1 MKSDFTLNG
10 YKERLKCDYLDRRS
24 SLLGEVQRQLIHLL
38 TGIILIFLIRTAG
51 SRALT
56 PLLLLLAFYILTSVA
71 IFMNKLPPLLSTFLC
86 RWGRPSKQSVPLKG
100 TILLL
105 CGITFSFIL
114 FPEDIIYASIAIVA
128 FGDSV
133 ATAVGVLIGNH
144 KLPYSEQKTVEG
156 TISGIV
162 VAFLASSFF
171 VTPVQALVGSVGGML
186 LESVVDSQTSRGFN
200 SQTIIKLFLNDNFL
214 IPLFSG
220 LLMFVLGLV

>member
-1 MKSDFTLNG
+1 MKSDFTLNE

-24 SLLGEVQRQLIHLL
+24 SLRGEVQRQLIHLL
-38 TGIILIFLIRTAG
+38 TGITLIFFIRTAG
-51 SRALT
+51 SMALT
-56 PLLLLLAFYILTSVA
+56 VLLFLLVFYVLLSMVIIT
-71 IFMNKLPPLLSTFLC
+71 NKLPLWLSAFLC
-86 RWGRPSKQSVPLKG
+86 RWGRPSKRNIPLKG

-105 CGITFSFIL
+105 CGVTLSFIL

-162 VAFLASSFF
+162 AAFLASSLF
-171 VTPVQALVGSVGGML
+171 VTPVQALVGSLGGML
-186 LESVVDSQTSRGFN
+186 LESVVDSQTIREHDFQPKN
-200 SQTIIKLFLNDNFL
+200 KFLLNDNFL

-220 LLMFVLGLV
+220 LLMFIIGLC

>member
-38 TGIILIFLIRTAG
+38 TGIILILLIRTAG
-51 SRALT
+51 SMALT
-56 PLLLLLAFYILTSVA
+56 ILLLLLAFYILTSVA
-71 IFMNKLPPLLSTFLC
+71 IFTNKLPSSLSAFLC
-86 RWGRPSKQSVPLKG
+86 RWGRPSKQSIPLKG

-105 CGITFSFIL
+105 CGVTLSFIL

-156 TISGIV
+156 TISGIIA
-162 VAFLASSFF
+162 AFLASSFF
-171 VTPVQALVGSVGGML
+171 VTPVQALVGSIGGML

-200 SQTIIKLFLNDNFL
+200 SQTIIKLFFNDNFL
-214 IPLFSG
+214 IPVFSG